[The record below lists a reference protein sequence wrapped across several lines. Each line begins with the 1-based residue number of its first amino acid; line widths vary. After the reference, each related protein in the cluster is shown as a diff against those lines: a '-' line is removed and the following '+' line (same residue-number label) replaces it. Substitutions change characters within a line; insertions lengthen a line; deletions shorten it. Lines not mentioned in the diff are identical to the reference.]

1 MSFNADDKRVYD
13 LLNDKEYIIPINQRK
28 YIWNKNNWAE
38 LLDDIMLVYDE
49 KKNDHFIGSIVLKKE
64 NINDGIR
71 NHYSIIDG
79 QQRISTLTIMLCA
92 IGFLFAK
99 NERKDLFDG
108 LYKPLY
114 VYDNRNNPHP
124 IISKDAN
131 RVISELVEDLFFCVE
146 QHFSSKMPLSLF
158 DEFAAQHVREKSIRE
173 CFAYFYHAL
182 DDCFSSDMDQLERFR
197 SIVDDIRYIDIVA
210 EEDEDAYTIF
220 EILNARGQVL
230 TDYELLCNYLLSH
243 AAKDQKEE
251 AKQILETMKKLLG
264 KDIEIFLK
272 HYVTHKLGK
281 KTDKAEN
288 RPYKVLVRYVKGKDT
303 AELLNDLSLKAQ
315 YYARITS
322 FENNSDLEKKIFS
335 FFKPRRQQQF
345 RPIVLGMMHQKDLGT
360 LSQEDYDA
368 YLEFLYE
375 FFICYHVIGEQTS
388 NKIEDIVYGYSA
400 KIENE
405 FSESAF
411 ADFKKSMIKRIPG
424 EKAFK
429 SSIKNIRYSNHW
441 KAYADNRKR
450 ENVRAI
456 FEVIERELGY
466 KGTFE
471 ECTVEHCLPDSQSEE
486 NTVIGNLMLLEAPL
500 NDSCGSKNITTKC
513 QYYEKSLLRL
523 PHIVVDELSEGKGFS
538 IEDRSNWIAETLY
551 NYITNL
557 EKENQMACA
566 STVVK

>member
-28 YIWNKNNWAE
+28 YIWNKNNWTE
-38 LLDDIMLVYDE
+38 LLDDIMLVFDE

-64 NINDGIR
+64 NINNGIR
-71 NHYSIIDG
+71 NHFSIIDG
-79 QQRISTLTIMLCA
+79 QQRISTLTVLLCA
-92 IGFLFAK
+92 IGYLFAQ

-108 LYKPLY
+108 LNKPLY

-124 IISKDAN
+124 IISKEAN
-131 RVISELVEDLFFCVE
+131 KTISDLVEDLFFCVD
-146 QHFSSKMPLSLF
+146 QHFTSKMPLALF
-158 DEFAAQHVREKSIRE
+158 DEFAAQHVHEKNIRD
-173 CFAYFYHAL
+173 CFAFFYHAL
-182 DDCFSSDMDQLERFR
+182 DDRFSSDMDQLERFR

-243 AAKDQKEE
+243 AAKDQKDV
-251 AKQILETMKKLLG
+251 AKQKLETIKQLLG
-264 KDIEIFLK
+264 KDIETFLK

-281 KTDKAEN
+281 KTDKTEN
-288 RPYKVLVRYVKGKDT
+288 RPYKILVQYIKGKDT
-303 AELLNDLSLKAQ
+303 DNLLDDLSLKAQ
-315 YYARITS
+315 YYTKIIS
-322 FENNSDLEKKIFS
+322 FENSSDLEKKIFS

-345 RPIVLGMMHQKDLGT
+345 RPLVLGMMHQKDLGN
-360 LSQEDYDA
+360 LSPEEYDE

-388 NKIEDIVYGYSA
+388 NKIEDIVYGYSR

-405 FSESAF
+405 FSESVLT
-411 ADFKKSMIKRIPG
+411 DFKKSMIKRIPG

-429 SSIKNIRYSNHW
+429 SSIKNIRFSNHW
-441 KAYADNRKR
+441 AAYSDNRKR

-466 KGTFE
+466 TGSFE
-471 ECTVEHCLPDSQSEE
+471 GCTVEHCLLDSLSEE
-486 NTVIGNLMLLEAPL
+486 HAVIGNLMLLEGQI
-500 NDSCGSKNITTKC
+500 NDACGSKNIASKC
-513 QYYEKSLLRL
+513 QYYEKSTLKL
-523 PHIVVDELSEGKGFS
+523 PSIVVKEISEGKGFS
-538 IEDRSNWIAETLY
+538 IENRSNWIAETLY
-551 NYITNL
+551 NYITNM
-557 EKENQMACA
+557 EKESETA
-566 STVVK
+566 SAN